1 MITFPI
7 SGTKARL
14 FHIKCIDEYVKSIE
28 VFCKAESLNSNDSF
42 VYLGQYKTC
51 IWYGKVSTL
60 LMHLSNS
67 IVNYNFLLILS
78 FDNIDVT
85 NLTLKMSLS

>member
-1 MITFPI
+1 MNTFPI
-7 SGTKARL
+7 KGTKARL

-51 IWYGKVSTL
+51 IWYGKVITL
-60 LMHLSNS
+60 LTPFQLS
-67 IVNYNFLLILS
+67 VLLTIT
-78 FDNIDVT
+78 FC
-85 NLTLKMSLS
+85 